1 MSNLDNITSKIIED
15 AKLKAEEIIE
25 SAKVSAEQIVED
37 KILQGEKKKAEI
49 IENSERDAKTLID
62 RKLSKQNLQVRD
74 DLISAKQEV
83 VDRVIDMVKY
93 KLKNLD
99 DKTYISFLK
108 KVLSSFEEDDLLL
121 IVPEDKRELVEKE
134 NLNIKLSDEEA
145 ISSGFAVRAE
155 NMYYN
160 NDFDGVVE
168 SIRDDLT
175 IEIMNKLFES

>member
-15 AKLKAEEIIE
+15 AKLKAEEIINA
-25 SAKVSAEQIVED
+25 AKDSAEKIVED
-37 KILQGEKKKAEI
+37 KILQGEKKKALI
-49 IENSERDAKTLID
+49 IENSEKEAKTLID
-62 RKLSKQNLQVRD
+62 RKLSKQNLEVRD

-83 VDRVIDMVKY
+83 VNRVIDMVKY
-93 KLKNLD
+93 KLNNLD
-99 DKTYISFLK
+99 DNFLK
-108 KVLSSFEEDDLLL
+108 KSLSSFEGDDLEL
-121 IVPEDKRELVEKE
+121 IVPEDKRELVKKE
-134 NLNIKLSDEEA
+134 NLNIRLSDDEA

-168 SIRDDLT
+168 SKRDDLT

>member
-15 AKLKAEEIIE
+15 AKLKAEEIINA
-25 SAKVSAEQIVED
+25 AKDSAEKIVED
-37 KILQGEKKKAEI
+37 KILQGEKKKANI
-49 IENSERDAKTLID
+49 IENSEKEAKTLID
-62 RKLSKQNLQVRD
+62 RKLSKQNLEVRD

-83 VDRVIDMVKY
+83 VNRVIDMVKY
-93 KLKNLD
+93 KLNNLD
-99 DKTYISFLK
+99 DKTYINFLK
-108 KVLSSFEEDDLLL
+108 KSLSSFEGDDLEL
-121 IVPEDKRELVEKE
+121 IVPEDKRELVKKE
-134 NLNIKLSDEEA
+134 NLNIKLSDDEA

-168 SIRDDLT
+168 SKRDDLT